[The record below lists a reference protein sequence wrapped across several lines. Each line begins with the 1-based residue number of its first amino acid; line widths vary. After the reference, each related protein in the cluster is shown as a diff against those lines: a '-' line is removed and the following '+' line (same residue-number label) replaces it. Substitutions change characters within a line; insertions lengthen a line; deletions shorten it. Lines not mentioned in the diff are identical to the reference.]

1 MKKVST
7 ASFIIGVIL
16 IVASIVLF
24 VFGIQSV
31 NTPYAYSRSINGY
44 TYTKI
49 SYSIFVTGIVNGF
62 MMILFGGISFLGGF
76 LSFIL
81 AAITHGPKFPK
92 PGCGPKPKKCPDA
105 QYCNSSEPA
114 GNNENLNST
123 NANTCDCSNTGSNE
137 QGSNAEY

>member
-24 VFGIQSV
+24 VFGILSV
-31 NTPYAYSRSINGY
+31 NTPYAYSCSFNGY
-44 TYTKI
+44 TYTKV
-49 SYSIFVTGIVNGF
+49 SYSISVTGIVNGF
-62 MMILFGGISFLGGF
+62 MMIFFGGISFLGGL

-92 PGCGPKPKKCPDA
+92 PECGPKFKKCSAEKNSANADSFVA
-105 QYCNSSEPA
+105 DSSVNTENVSSENSS
-114 GNNENLNST
+114 T
-123 NANTCDCSNTGSNE
+123 N
-137 QGSNAEY
+137 Y